1 MQLLSLNRSAVE
13 TLTTAQ
19 GPVPSAIRKRA
30 VDGEVG
36 VHELGLDGDA
46 QADQRVHGGPAK
58 AVYAYPSEHYPF
70 WQTVRAQAGV
80 PGAPWPTA
88 APSSAPHGGSS
99 PLAKPAGLD
108 AWNESLP
115 WGAMGENLS
124 LQGLLETQV
133 WAGDRLVFDEGG
145 VELQVSEPRQPCFKF
160 NAVMGFPQ
168 AAKLMAQSG
177 YCGFYLAVI
186 KGGRLRAGMAFRL
199 LPGPREL
206 ALTELFRLAMRR

>member
-13 TLTTAQ
+13 TLMTAQ

-30 VDGEVG
+30 VDGAVAI
-36 VHELGLDGDA
+36 HDLGLEGDA

-70 WQTVRAQAGV
+70 WQTVRAQAGR
-80 PGAPWPTA
+80 A
-88 APSSAPHGGSS
+88 AW
-99 PLAKPAGLD
+99 D
-108 AWNESLP
+108 ESLP

-133 WAGDRLVFDEGG
+133 WAGDRLIFDEGG

-160 NAVMGFPQ
+160 SAVMGFPQ
-168 AAKLMAQSG
+168 ATKLMAQSG
-177 YCGFYLAVI
+177 YCGFYLAVV
-186 KGGRLRAGMAFRL
+186 KTGNLRAGVPFRV

-206 ALTELFRLAMRR
+206 SVPELFRLAMRG

>member
-1 MQLLSLNRSAVE
+1 MQVLSLNRSAVASLM
-13 TLTTAQ
+13 TPQ
-19 GPVPSAIRKRA
+19 GAVPSAIRKRA
-30 VDGEVG
+30 VDGPVA

-70 WQTVRAQAGV
+70 WQTVRAQAGR
-80 PGAPWPTA
+80 
-88 APSSAPHGGSS
+88 
-99 PLAKPAGLD
+99 AGWD
-108 AWNESLP
+108 EALP

-145 VELQVSEPRQPCFKF
+145 VELQVTEPRQPCFKF
-160 NAVMGFPQ
+160 NAGMGFPQ

-177 YCGFYLAVI
+177 YCGFYLAVV
-186 KGGRLRAGMAFRL
+186 KTGVLRAGMSFRL
-199 LPGPREL
+199 VPGVREL
-206 ALTELFRLAMRR
+206 SVPELFRLAIRG